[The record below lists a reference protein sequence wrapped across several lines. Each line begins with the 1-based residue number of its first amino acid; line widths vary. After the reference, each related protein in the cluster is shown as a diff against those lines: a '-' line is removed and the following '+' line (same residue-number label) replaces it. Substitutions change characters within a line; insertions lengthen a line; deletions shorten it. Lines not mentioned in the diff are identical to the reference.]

1 MLGSQNRSLN
11 GHNVGRE
18 SRLKTRRRGVSNR
31 TLPTPYAEDSERFKR
46 QEHALN
52 IRVKAR
58 DAGRKFWTRISS
70 SNPQP
75 QIRKLLSIV
84 SPVSSGVLLVGWEY
98 ASFPIA
104 ITLHFGLTIF
114 CIPAL
119 LAASFSRM
127 SARDRLRLP
136 TVEKISMNAYPG
148 VERIL
153 NTLDER
159 RIRERV
165 RIFCS
170 LLCTITLFS
179 LWNLDAGVTISSI
192 LLGLC
197 FVLASTAALNSIILE
212 NSTPMRSNTFPLLSL
227 HAPTLHNSALNN
239 VMTDLLVAHL
249 DPETAS
255 QWDLWIKDLSEDVRS
270 DQNPIGAVEHLLQA
284 IHLNHIG
291 LLDENGLLS
300 ETRRVFKVSAIDGL
314 ISENSRFNLTTLRRL
329 LAHTRAWQPGLFRL
343 ADRLQDSVIHGETNL
358 TEENWRLDLD
368 IPPRCG
374 QGQADLFVMIHN
386 HTEKSQTIEVEI
398 LSAEGEPEVQTIRI
412 PTKHSTRSRTEL
424 EFGDDKRELIDQF
437 SLLLA
442 DATILWVGLAW
453 ADSVSGPHPIQ
464 VTIRNE
470 LGDTVESMVV
480 HTILSSGVQ
489 AESMGHR
496 MSDAASE
503 VRRIALSLADQ

>member
-1 MLGSQNRSLN
+1 M
-11 GHNVGRE
+11 
-18 SRLKTRRRGVSNR
+18 SNR
-31 TLPTPYAEDSERFKR
+31 TLPTPYAEDSERYKR

-52 IRVKAR
+52 LRVKAR
-58 DAGRKFWTRISS
+58 DTGRRLWTRVSS
-70 SNPQP
+70 SKPQP
-75 QIRKLLSIV
+75 QLRILLSVI
-84 SPVSSGVLLVGWEY
+84 SPISTGILLVGWEY
-98 ASFPIA
+98 ASFPVA
-104 ITLHFGLTIF
+104 ISLHAALTF
-114 CIPAL
+114 MYAPAL
-119 LAASFSRM
+119 LAATFARM

-136 TVEKISMNAYPG
+136 TVDKISMNAYPG

-165 RIFCS
+165 RIICA
-170 LLCTITLFS
+170 LLCTAILLS
-179 LWNLDAGVTISSI
+179 LWNLDAGKTLSSI

-197 FVLASTAALNSIILE
+197 LALGSTATLNSLIIE
-212 NSTPMRSNTFPLLSL
+212 NNTPMRSNRFPLLSL
-227 HAPTLHNSALNN
+227 HAPTLHNSALNH

-255 QWDLWIKDLSEDVRS
+255 QWDLWLQDLSVDVRS
-270 DQNPIGAVEHLLQA
+270 DQNSADAVEHLLQA

-314 ISENSRFNLTTLRRL
+314 ISEDSRFNIVTLRRL
-329 LAHTRAWQPGLFRL
+329 LGHTRAWQPGLFRL
-343 ADRLQDSVIHGETNL
+343 ADRLQDSVIHGDANHN
-358 TEENWRLDLD
+358 EESWRLDLD

-374 QGQADLFVMIHN
+374 QGQGDLFVMIHN
-386 HTEKSQTIEVEI
+386 HTGLSQTIEVEI

-412 PTKHSTRSRTEL
+412 PAPHSLKSKISFEL
-424 EFGDDKRELIDQF
+424 DENKRELIDQF
-437 SLLLA
+437 SRLLA
-442 DATILWVGLAW
+442 DATILWIGLAW

-464 VTIRNE
+464 VTIRDE
-470 LGDTVESMVV
+470 SGETVESMVV
-480 HTILSSGVQ
+480 QTILSSGVQ